1 MVIPIM
7 LKKTTGVVDLL
18 KMKRHHLGRG
28 LTSMKF
34 DYREILLNEL
44 SKPPMARKDG

>member
-1 MVIPIM
+1 
-7 LKKTTGVVDLL
+7 VVDLL

-44 SKPPMARKDG
+44 VETANGAKRWLKLRPKRLKNS